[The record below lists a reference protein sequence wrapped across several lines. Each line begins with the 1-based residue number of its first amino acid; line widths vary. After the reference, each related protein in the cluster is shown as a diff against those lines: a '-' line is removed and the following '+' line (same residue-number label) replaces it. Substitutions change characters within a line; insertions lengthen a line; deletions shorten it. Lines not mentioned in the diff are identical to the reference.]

1 VIKQAVIFCGGLGKR
16 LNKITKKIP
25 KPMVIVQN
33 KPFLEHLII
42 QLKKNGIK
50 EIILLIGYKGEII
63 KNYFLNGK
71 KFKIKIKYSFLPP
84 RKKTGSRLYKIK
96 NKLDSKFVLM
106 YCDNYSSINLHKI
119 NSHLSLSKKKMI
131 ICLSKKKN
139 GNCTLNKDMSINYDL
154 NRNKKN
160 QFVEIGYMIM
170 KKELLK
176 NLNKKDENFSD
187 FIHELSK
194 KRLIQGYVQE
204 NGYTSIS
211 DQKRLKKTRKLFS
224 NNNYILIDRDGV
236 INKKSSK
243 QRYITQLRHL
253 KINTFQ
259 CEKLPKA
266 ANYICITNQA
276 GVSTGDLNIKDLKQI
291 NQKIKYL
298 LKKRSLKIIKF
309 YISTHHFTSN
319 SFFRKPRPGL
329 FFRASKFYNFVLDK
343 TFYIGDDL
351 RDIEAAYNANT
362 FIFYVGKK
370 KLTAEQKRKY
380 RYTLLKKDIK
390 KTFDEKIRYE
400 F

>member
-1 VIKQAVIFCGGLGKR
+1 
-16 LNKITKKIP
+16 
-25 KPMVIVQN
+25 M
-33 KPFLEHLII
+33 
-42 QLKKNGIK
+42 
-50 EIILLIGYKGEII
+50 
-63 KNYFLNGK
+63 
-71 KFKIKIKYSFLPP
+71 
-84 RKKTGSRLYKIK
+84 
-96 NKLDSKFVLM
+96 
-106 YCDNYSSINLHKI
+106 
-119 NSHLSLSKKKMI
+119 
-131 ICLSKKKN
+131 
-139 GNCTLNKDMSINYDL
+139 
-154 NRNKKN
+154 
-160 QFVEIGYMIM
+160 
-170 KKELLK
+170 
-176 NLNKKDENFSD
+176 
-187 FIHELSK
+187 
-194 KRLIQGYVQE
+194 
-204 NGYTSIS
+204 
-211 DQKRLKKTRKLFS
+211 
-224 NNNYILIDRDGV
+224 
-236 INKKSSK
+236 
-243 QRYITQLRHL
+243 L